1 MDKNLIKANACR
13 DYVALSATNKEI
25 LCFARD
31 GMVWAVEVHDV
42 DSALLFAIT
51 TIEQRASGWVLRYR
65 PNKKQQEMI
74 LSRSKRTEVICTLD
88 FLEAEKANYKN
99 NRGDTIEALVAKR
112 WGGVQPKARN
122 EKFTECGDFSLNGS
136 EFQVKYGAKTG
147 AATFTDEKTIN
158 NLRGRA

>member
-13 DYVALSATNKEI
+13 DYVALSATDKEI

-51 TIEQRASGWVLRYR
+51 TIEQRSSGWVLRYR
-65 PNKKQQEMI
+65 PNKKQQEII
-74 LSRSKRTEVICTLD
+74 LSRAKRVEAICTLD
-88 FLEAEKANYKN
+88 FLEAEKANHNN
-99 NRGDTIEALVAKR
+99 NRGDTIEDLVAIR

-122 EKFTECGDFSLNGS
+122 EKFSDRGDFSLNGF
-136 EFQVKYGAKTG
+136 EYQVKYGAKTG

-158 NLRGRA
+158 SLRGRA

>member
-1 MDKNLIKANACR
+1 MDKNLIKAKACR
-13 DYVALSATNKEI
+13 DYVAMSATDKEI
-25 LCFARD
+25 LCFARG

-65 PNKKQQEMI
+65 PNKKQQDII
-74 LSRSKRTEVICTLD
+74 LSRSKRTEIICTLD
-88 FLEAEKANYKN
+88 FLEAEKAKHKN
-99 NRGDTIEALVAKR
+99 NRGDTIEDLVATR

-122 EKFTECGDFSLNGS
+122 ERFTDRGDFSLNGL

-158 NLRGRA
+158 SLKRGL

>member
-1 MDKNLIKANACR
+1 MDKSLIKANACR
-13 DYVALSATNKEI
+13 DYVSLSATDKEV
-25 LCFARD
+25 LCFARG

-51 TIEQRASGWVLRYR
+51 TIEQRSSGWVLRYR
-65 PNKKQQEMI
+65 PNKKQQEII
-74 LSRSKRTEVICTLD
+74 LSRSKRTEIICTLD
-88 FLEAEKANYKN
+88 FLEAEKVNHNN
-99 NRGDTIEALVAKR
+99 NRGDTIEDLVTMK

-122 EKFTECGDFSLNGS
+122 EKFTDRGDFSLNG
-136 EFQVKYGAKTG
+136 FGYQVKYGAKTG

>member
-13 DYVALSATNKEI
+13 DYVALSATNREV

-51 TIEQRASGWVLRYR
+51 TIEQRSSGWVLRYR
-65 PNKKQQEMI
+65 PNKKQQDII
-74 LSRSKRTEVICTLD
+74 LSRSKRTEVLCTLD
-88 FLEAEKANYKN
+88 FLEAEKTNHKN
-99 NRGDTIEALVAKR
+99 NRGDTIEFLVSKR

-122 EKFTECGDFSLNGS
+122 EKFRECGDVSQNGF
-136 EFQVKYGAKTG
+136 EYQVNYGAKAG
-147 AATFTDEKTIN
+147 VATKKKKKTIN